1 MSKVTYPEEIRE
13 LQGHIRNYGFD
24 NYTDEQVEL
33 MWRRYS
39 NEFLCASF
47 AELNRSAVDEFLL
60 WGGFREP
67 DNDWERDKV
76 EMMWS

>member
-13 LQGHIRNYGFD
+13 LQNHIRNYGYD

-39 NEFLCASF
+39 DECRWASF
-47 AELNRSAVDEFLL
+47 AELEPKVIDEFLL

-67 DNDWERDKV
+67 DNDWEREIVREWWD
-76 EMMWS
+76 